1 MDLKVEDLLILLGER
16 IRELRLREDI
26 AQTVLGARSGISLK
40 AVKNLENGTGATVA
54 SLLRVLR
61 TLGRTEWIETLG
73 PKVGISPM
81 QLLTRKKVRIRAS
94 RKKAEVKRSSSHQAS
109 DHVRHLRFGVNELYL
124 IPIKCD
130 SLCFINR
137 NLESRHF

>member
-1 MDLKVEDLLILLGER
+1 MDIKIEDLLVLLGER

-26 AQTVLGARSGISLK
+26 AQTVLAARSGVSLK

-61 TLGRTEWIETLG
+61 TLGRIEWIDTLG

-81 QLLTRKKVRIRAS
+81 QMLARKKDRVRAT
-94 RKKAEVKRSSSHQAS
+94 RKKAEVP
-109 DHVRHLRFGVNELYL
+109 HV
-124 IPIKCD
+124 
-130 SLCFINR
+130 
-137 NLESRHF
+137 

>member
-16 IRELRLREDI
+16 IRELRLRENI
-26 AQTVLGARSGISLK
+26 AQTVLAARSGVSLK

-73 PKVGISPM
+73 PKVSISPM
-81 QLLTRKKVRIRAS
+81 QLLTRKKERIRAR
-94 RKKAEVKRSSSHQAS
+94 RKKIEVT
-109 DHVRHLRFGVNELYL
+109 DV
-124 IPIKCD
+124 
-130 SLCFINR
+130 
-137 NLESRHF
+137 